1 MKVSYETIE
10 IFLREEVA
18 TLTSASLVSIS
29 SNTVLVG
36 ADRVVDSADL
46 VMILL
51 SVEEFASDQ
60 LGVVFDWKSDS
71 AMSEARST
79 MRNIGTLAHHL
90 SDLQTV

>member
-1 MKVSYETIE
+1 M
-10 IFLREEVA
+10 L
-18 TLTSASLVSIS
+18 
-29 SNTVLVG
+29 
-36 ADRVVDSADL
+36 
-46 VMILL
+46 LL
-51 SVEEFASDQ
+51 SAEEFASDQ